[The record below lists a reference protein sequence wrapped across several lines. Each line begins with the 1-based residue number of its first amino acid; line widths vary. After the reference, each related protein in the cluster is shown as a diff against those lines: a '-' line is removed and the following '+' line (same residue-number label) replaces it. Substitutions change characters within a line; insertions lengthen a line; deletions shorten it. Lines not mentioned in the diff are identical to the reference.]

1 MITKVGITDICSK
14 LELNNPIKKQNPVA
28 KKHSDDNIS
37 QFSFAKNTFNLG
49 GDGRVIYDAVQS
61 NGKPLPLWI
70 SFLVDVIAI

>member
-1 MITKVGITDICSK
+1 MKIKKLIKEIGVGGIVTIK
-14 LELNNPIKKQNPVA
+14 AVGNPIKKQNPVA

-61 NGKPLPLWI
+61 NGK
-70 SFLVDVIAI
+70 